1 MFWLL
6 KPDLYRRFPLECELM
21 RLMHLFLAWT
31 SHYTPEFCTHWC
43 MHHPWIC
50 NSSPNSKKDNAF
62 VLHFLMILVH
72 HLKYTH
78 CNFQIFC
85 CFFKKNFLVNHR
97 MWLWLHLRHEFGSSR
112 FYTNSNMIEKWRQT
126 FLAMKTQFNTF
137 TPQEWMFYPCSD
149 NVYLYLV
156 RDLFVSHRT
165 CTRVDSPILWCFRS
179 SCDGQLP
186 ILRLSQ
192 PAKTK
197 AYLYK

>member
-1 MFWLL
+1 MKTNIRLQLCLRNIDFFPLYLACILTSNIQILVNHSKCIGKQIHTKKLKIKFWSKTPRRVFLYFWLL

-50 NSSPNSKKDNAF
+50 NSSPNSKKDNVF

-97 MWLWLHLRHEFGSSR
+97 IRLWLHLRHEFGSSR
-112 FYTNSNMIEKWRQT
+112 FYK
-126 FLAMKTQFNTF
+126 
-137 TPQEWMFYPCSD
+137 
-149 NVYLYLV
+149 
-156 RDLFVSHRT
+156 
-165 CTRVDSPILWCFRS
+165 
-179 SCDGQLP
+179 
-186 ILRLSQ
+186 
-192 PAKTK
+192 
-197 AYLYK
+197 

>member
-1 MFWLL
+1 MFLYFWLL

-50 NSSPNSKKDNAF
+50 NSSPNSKKRQCDCFTFPYDFGSSFEVYALQLPNI
-62 VLHFLMILVH
+62 LLFLSEPSYKTM
-72 HLKYTH
+72 TT
-78 CNFQIFC
+78 
-85 CFFKKNFLVNHR
+85 
-97 MWLWLHLRHEFGSSR
+97 LRHEFGSFR

-137 TPQEWMFYPCSD
+137 TPQEWMFYLCSD

-156 RDLFVSHRT
+156 RVLFVSHRT